1 MRALIADD
9 EPLICDLL
17 TRFLSRRGYVVIT
30 AEDGD
35 KALDR
40 LREQRV
46 DLLLLD
52 ILLPKVDGL
61 GVLERIRDEGIGVG
75 TTWVMTGRAEEA
87 WVKRSLE
94 LGADDVFTKPLNLPH
109 LDWLVQVEQGR
120 VAAGSG
126 D

>member
-1 MRALIADD
+1 MRALVADD

-17 TRFLSRRGYVVIT
+17 TRFLSRRGYVVVT
-30 AEDGD
+30 AADGD
-35 KALDR
+35 KALDEMR
-40 LREQRV
+40 SQRI

-52 ILLPKVDGL
+52 ILLPEVDGL
-61 GVLERIRDEGIGVG
+61 GVLERIRDEGISVG
-75 TTWVMTGRAEEA
+75 TTWVMTGKADEE
-87 WVKRSLE
+87 WVRRSLE

-120 VAAGSG
+120 VAAGNG